1 MIQIKTKLKLD
12 NLKCLVFSTLML
24 VLCINVNAQNIV
36 LVQYKEFLNNDFPFS
51 MNEFLYIDAEKNN
64 TVFLIDYVN
73 QMPGTI
79 SDETQQELSQAD
91 VFAEPDRQDGLVYDY
106 VKINHS
112 EKKIILYE
120 DFYKRFFK
128 INDAYPDLQWEL
140 LQETKDVDGLE
151 CKKAITKYRGK
162 TWEAWYAPSIALP
175 YGPWK
180 LHGLPGIIVE
190 ANDSEKTFNY
200 RMVSISYDVEKIP
213 EIPESRVN
221 KVLSAKEYLLF
232 QDDFYNNV
240 ILTPATRGVTITAS
254 SHNIVEGNRETE
266 FEFDIDFSWE
276 EN

>member
-1 MIQIKTKLKLD
+1 MKFYIILFLAV
-12 NLKCLVFSTLML
+12 LSSTNIM
-24 VLCINVNAQNIV
+24 AQNIV
-36 LVQYKEFLNNDFPFS
+36 LVQYKEFVNSDFSFN

-128 INDAYPDLQWEL
+128 INDSYPDLQWEL
-140 LQETKDVDGLE
+140 LPEKKIVDGLE
-151 CKKAITKYRGK
+151 CKKAVTKYRGK
-162 TWEAWYAPSIALP
+162 IWEVWYAPSIALP

-190 ANDSEKTFNY
+190 ANDSEKRFNY
-200 RMVSISYDVEKIP
+200 RMVSIDYNVEKIP

>member
-1 MIQIKTKLKLD
+1 MRIYI
-12 NLKCLVFSTLML
+12 
-24 VLCINVNAQNIV
+24 VLFLIAFNTIGAVAQNIV
-36 LVQYKEFLNNDFPFS
+36 LVKYVEFLNNDFPFS
-51 MNEFLYIDAEKNN
+51 MNEYLYINTEKNE
-64 TVFLIDYVN
+64 TTYLIDYVN
-73 QMPGTI
+73 QMSG
-79 SDETQQELSQAD
+79 ELSEEMKQEIAKAD
-91 VFAEPDRQDGLVYDY
+91 VLAEPGRQDGSIYDY
-106 VKINHS
+106 IVIDHND
-112 EKKIILYE
+112 KKQVIQYE

-128 INDAYPDLQWEL
+128 INDSYPDLQWEL
-140 LQETKDVDGLE
+140 LPEKKIVDGLE
-151 CKKAITKYRGK
+151 CKKAVTKYRGK
-162 TWEAWYAPSIALP
+162 IWEVWYAPSITLP